1 MQIFHFPLPRLLFLL
16 SIVSSLSPALDAY
29 PSPSTT
35 PWRRQIDSNTLSFN
49 YCPAA
54 PWPTG
59 EGYPITSH
67 LPDADLQAALAEV
80 SPFNIESYIS
90 DLVSFGTRHT
100 LSPQNGSTTYGIGA
114 ARDYIA
120 KTMRTFASTSNGRMT
135 VTVPSY
141 IQPADGSRILFDV
154 RISNV
159 IATLRGTETP
169 ERVYIVSGHYDSRC
183 SDPND
188 YVCLAPGADDDASG
202 VAVSM
207 ELARIMATRKPKSTL
222 VFAAVAGEEQNLYGA
237 NFLAQ
242 TYKNA
247 SVKVAGMFT
256 NDIIGSSTGPDGTK
270 DPHTIRLF
278 AQGPPAAS
286 IEGAAR
292 AASRLSVGGE
302 NDTPAR
308 ELGRFIIENAQNTY
322 TGMKTIAL
330 IYRADRYLRG
340 GDHLPFLR
348 AGYLSSIR
356 FTEPAEDYRHQ
367 HQNVRVD
374 NTTGDQYGDLP
385 QFLDYN
391 YIARAACVNLAALWS
406 LSQAPA
412 VPANVTI
419 DASAL
424 TSNSSFTWLPSS
436 SPDPALAGYEVVW
449 RPTSSPQWTHA
460 IPVGLAQAATVPL
473 SKDDVVFGVRAVSR
487 DGYASPA
494 AFAGFPA

>member
-1 MQIFHFPLPRLLFLL
+1 MLSSLPSPLLFLL
-16 SIVSSLSPALDAY
+16 SIVSLFPLSLTAH
-29 PSPSTT
+29 PSSLTT
-35 PWRRQIDSNTLSFN
+35 PWRRQMNDDTLSSN

-67 LPDADLQAALAEV
+67 LPDADLQTALAEI
-80 SPFNIESYIS
+80 SPSNIQSYIS

-120 KTMRTFASTSNGRMT
+120 KTMRTFASASNGRMT
-135 VTVPSY
+135 ITVPSY
-141 IQPADGSRILFDV
+141 IQPADGNRILFDV

-159 IATLRGTETP
+159 IATLRGSETP
-169 ERVYIVSGHYDSRC
+169 DRIYVISGHYDSRC

-188 YVCLAPGADDDASG
+188 YTCLAPGADDDASG

-207 ELARIMATRKPKSTL
+207 ELARIMATRTPRSTL
-222 VFAAVAGEEQNLYGA
+222 VFAAVAGEEQNLYGS

-247 SVKVAGMFT
+247 SVNVAGMFT
-256 NDIIGSSTGPDGTK
+256 NDIIGSSTAPDGTK
-270 DPHTIRLF
+270 DPYTIRLF

-286 IEGAAR
+286 TEGAAR
-292 AASRLSVGGE
+292 AASRLSIGGE
-302 NDTPAR
+302 NDSPAR
-308 ELGRFIIENAQNTY
+308 EIGRFIIENAQNPS
-322 TGMKTIAL
+322 TGMRTIAL

-348 AGYLSSIR
+348 AGYLNSIR
-356 FTEPAEDYRHQ
+356 FTEPTEDYRHQ

-374 NTTGDQYGDLP
+374 NTTNEQYGDLER
-385 QFLDYN
+385 FLDYD
-391 YIARAACVNLAALWS
+391 YIARVARVNLAAVWS

-412 VPANVTI
+412 VPINVTI

-424 TSNSSFTWLPSS
+424 TSNSSFKWLLPLTL
-436 SPDPALAGYEVVW
+436 DPALVGYEVVW
-449 RPTSSPQWTHA
+449 RPTSSPLWTNA
-460 IPVGLAQAATVPL
+460 IPVGLAQAATVPI
-473 SKDDVVFGVRAVSR
+473 SKDDVVFGVRAVGR

-494 AFAGFPA
+494 AFAGFPG